1 MSRALAVGLASSV
14 LACAADPPPPRPAPF
29 WEPVTI
35 SLGEARSPE
44 ALAAGDFDH
53 DGRLDLLVGS
63 SGANDVTVLL
73 GDGEGGFRV
82 GRSFPAGPNP
92 AEIVVADL
100 DRDGHADA
108 AIANHDSPYVTILLG
123 DGRGGF
129 RSGPGSPLT
138 VGSHPHPHTV
148 AACDADGDGILDLVV
163 DSWGENRLLLLR
175 GDGRGGFGTPGSP
188 IEVGRKPYRNV
199 RARDVDGDGTCDLVV
214 PTYDAGAATVL
225 RGDGHGAFHA
235 GPALPAGPAP
245 FTVDVAD
252 LDDDG
257 RPDLVFSNYS
267 GHITDPSRDAIT
279 FLLGDGKGGFR
290 PGPRLATGRAP
301 FQVSAG
307 DVNGDGYADAVTAD
321 HGSSGL
327 TIAFGGTNGL
337 SAARIGRVA
346 LPAAPD
352 RALLVDVNG
361 DRKADA
367 VVSCGEAHA
376 VLVLLAR

>member
-1 MSRALAVGLASSV
+1 MRVLAVALASSV
-14 LACAADPPPPRPAPF
+14 LACTADPPPPRPAPF
-29 WEPVTI
+29 GEPLTI
-35 SLGEARSPE
+35 ALGETRSPE
-44 ALAAGDFDH
+44 ALAAGDFDR

-63 SGANDVTVLL
+63 SGADDVTVLL
-73 GDGEGGFRV
+73 GDGRGGFRV

-92 AEIVVADL
+92 AEIVVADF
-100 DRDGHADA
+100 DRDGQADA
-108 AIANHDSPYVTILLG
+108 AIANHDSPHVTILLG

-138 VGSHPHPHTV
+138 VPSRPHPHTV
-148 AACDADGDGILDLVV
+148 AACDADGDGVLDLVV
-163 DSWGENRLLLLR
+163 DSWGENRLLFLR

-188 IEVGRKPYRNV
+188 IEVGRRPYRNV
-199 RARDVDGDGTCDLVV
+199 KAGDLDGDGTCDLVV
-214 PTYDAGAATVL
+214 PTYDAGVATVL
-225 RGDGHGAFHA
+225 RGDGHGGFRA

-267 GHITDPSRDAIT
+267 GHLEDPSRDAIT

-290 PGPRLATGRAP
+290 PGPRLPAGRGP

-307 DVNGDGYADAVTAD
+307 DVNGDGFADAATAD
-321 HGSSGL
+321 HGGPGL
-327 TIAFGGTNGL
+327 TIAFGGTDGL
-337 SAARIGRVA
+337 SEARIGHVTLPSAPNRV
-346 LPAAPD
+346 
-352 RALLVDVNG
+352 LLVDVNG

-367 VVSCGEAHA
+367 VVACVEAHA